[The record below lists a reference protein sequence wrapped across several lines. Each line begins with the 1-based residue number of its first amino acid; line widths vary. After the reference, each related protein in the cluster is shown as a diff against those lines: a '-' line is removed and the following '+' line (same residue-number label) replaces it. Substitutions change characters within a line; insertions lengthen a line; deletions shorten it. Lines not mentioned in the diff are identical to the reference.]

1 MYVQVYVSVSFPEVK
16 EPLLAAMML
25 GQSQQ
30 TFEQKHPTV
39 IPNGFGGVS
48 KVLRSGKRK

>member
-1 MYVQVYVSVSFPEVK
+1 MTLHAFEGNRYVQTVFMSFPEVK

-25 GQSQQ
+25 G
-30 TFEQKHPTV
+30 K
-39 IPNGFGGVS
+39 